1 MTVLVSGAD
10 GQLGRAILR
19 AAVDVRVIALAR
31 RDLDVTIREDVHE
44 AVAAHRPAVFV
55 NCAAWGDVDGHELDP
70 SRARRINVDAP
81 TFLREACD
89 AAGTHLVHISTD
101 FVFDGARDRPY
112 PESHPTGPLNVYGIT
127 KLEGELAAGPSATV
141 VRTSWLQDSVGPN
154 VVKRVVDG
162 LSGIGEVVLP
172 GDRWSTPSFSDDV
185 ALVVWRL
192 ATEHHPGVVHA
203 ANEGVTSWADFARAV
218 ADEVGHDPGRIR
230 ATVEADHHPPRPARR
245 PRYSALEN
253 TVLRDLGH
261 PPMRHHRDAV
271 TEILGRLRGD

>member
-1 MTVLVSGAD
+1 MKVLVSGAD

-19 AAVDVRVIALAR
+19 ATSDSRVIALAR
-31 RDLDVTIREDVHE
+31 RDLDVTIRDDVHE
-44 AVAAHRPAVFV
+44 AVAAHRPAVLV
-55 NCAAWGDVDGHELDP
+55 NCAAWTDVDGHELDP
-70 SRARRINVDAP
+70 WQARQINVDAP
-81 TFLREACD
+81 IFLQEACD

-101 FVFDGARDRPY
+101 FVFDGARDQPY
-112 PESHPTGPLNVYGIT
+112 PESHPTGPLNVYGTT
-127 KLEGELAAGPSATV
+127 KLEGELAVGPSATV

-162 LSGIGEVVLP
+162 LAGVGEVVLP
-172 GDRWSTPSFSDDV
+172 GDRWCTPSFTDDV
-185 ALVVWRL
+185 ARVVWRL

-203 ANEGVTSWADFARAV
+203 ANEGVTSWADFGRAV

-230 ATVEADHHPPRPARR
+230 ATIEADHHPPRPARR

-261 PPMRHHRDAV
+261 PPMRHHQDVV